1 MRRFEW
7 ILLLALA
14 VSTGLLAMAPWWIM
28 NPARAQTQS
37 EIELAF
43 ALRGGWNTVFSFTAF
58 GAGALLCLRRWL
70 VGRALEKLAAV
81 VSLFLIGL
89 CAAVANINMIGE
101 VFQPIFAK
109 EYTPAA
115 EAGFLSSEDL
125 LLVYGESDPP
135 RAYPLRLLGYH
146 HLVEDEAAGTRLL
159 ATYDAF
165 SRSAIIWKPELD
177 GQPLQF
183 TLAGIYNQNFLM
195 RDEQTGSWWVQATGE
210 AVAGTLRGRKLEPL
224 PSETLTLAILA
235 REHPQAEVLEP
246 ADGSVL
252 LPGDPL
258 APRQGLPAPP
268 AEGPLDALTLVVGIS
283 TGGEAIA
290 FPADSVPENTPLRAE
305 TGGKAIAIMRE
316 GGAFRAFLA
325 PPEAEV
331 GFHGAGLERLPVRV
345 EYWFAWKRAY
355 PRTTVDRQ

>member
-28 NPARAQTQS
+28 NPARGQTQS

-70 VGRALEKLAAV
+70 VGRAIEKLAAV
-81 VSLFLIGL
+81 VALFLIGL

-115 EAGFLSSEDL
+115 QTGFVASDDL

-159 ATYDAF
+159 PTYDAF
-165 SRSAIIWKPELD
+165 SRSAIIWNPELD

-183 TLAGIYNQNFLM
+183 SLAGIYNQNFLM
-195 RDEQTGSWWVQATGE
+195 RDEQTGSWWLQGTGE

-224 PSETLTLAILA
+224 PSETLTLEALA
-235 REHPQAEVLEP
+235 RENPQAEVLKP

-252 LPGDPL
+252 LPSDPL

-268 AEGPLDALTLVVGIS
+268 AEGPLEALTLVAGIVMDGS
-283 TGGEAIA
+283 ATA
-290 FPADSVPENTPLRAE
+290 FPAESVPESTPLRAE
-305 TGGKAIAIMRE
+305 IGGKPIAIVRK
-316 GGAFRAFLA
+316 GGGFRAFLT
-325 PPEAEV
+325 PPDAEV
-331 GFHGAGLERLPVRV
+331 DFEGPGLERLAVRV

-355 PRTTVDRQ
+355 PETAVSR